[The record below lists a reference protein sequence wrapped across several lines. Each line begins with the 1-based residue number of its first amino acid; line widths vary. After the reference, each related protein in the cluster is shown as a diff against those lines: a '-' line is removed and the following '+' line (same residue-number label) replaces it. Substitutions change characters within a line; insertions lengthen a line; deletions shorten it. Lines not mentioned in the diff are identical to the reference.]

1 MTVNLSGYTGFVGSN
16 LLNYF
21 SSKNKNIKFVD
32 LKNANANELVEYYK
46 NADLFVL
53 PSINEAEAFG
63 VVQLEA
69 LANGLPVINTNLK
82 SGVPF
87 VSLDDYSGITV
98 ESKNRDALR
107 NAIEKVISNKELYE
121 LYSFN
126 ALERVKLFSREKM
139 SEAYKKIYQSE

>member
-1 MTVNLSGYTGFVGSN
+1 MTVNLSGYTGFVGYN
-16 LLNYF
+16 LLNYI

-32 LKNANANELVEYYK
+32 LKNANDNELVEYYK
-46 NADLFVL
+46 NADLFVF

-69 LANGLPVINTNLK
+69 LANGLPVINSNLK

-126 ALERVKLFSREKM
+126 ALERVKSFSREKM
-139 SEAYKKIYQSE
+139 CEVYKKIYQSE